1 MIKILLIEDE
11 APLRSEVAEWLTFED
26 YEVIQAADGIAGV
39 EAVFQHQP
47 DLILCDIMMPRL
59 DGYGVLLET
68 NANPATVATPFIFMT
83 ARASHDDLREGMS
96 SGADDYITK
105 PFTRQELLHAIQNQL
120 EKRLAREQ
128 YHQNQIEQVQQALA
142 NEQEKRLVKA
152 KLVGMFSH
160 DFRNPLSTIWS
171 SNSLLRDYA
180 DRLDEQRRLTHL
192 NRIDAS
198 VRQLLQMLD
207 DMLVVTQ
214 MEAGSLQFKP
224 EPIDISQTIRTI
236 AEEFQAINNETCNI
250 FYESHVTAIVMAD
263 SRLIR
268 QIASNIISNAVKYSP
283 QGGEV
288 RVIFKEHGSEYILT
302 VQDHGIGIDKED
314 QENLFNAFQRGSNVG
329 KISGT
334 GLGLAIVKEAATIH
348 GGSVHL
354 ESELGQGTTIT
365 ATIVATLVDPDRMTT
380 S

>member
-1 MIKILLIEDE
+1 MTKILLIEDE
-11 APLRSEVAEWLTFED
+11 APLRGEVAEWLTFED
-26 YEVIQAADGIAGV
+26 YEVIQASDGIAGV

-47 DLILCDIMMPRL
+47 DVILCDIMMPKL

-120 EKRLAREQ
+120 EKRAVREQ
-128 YHQNQIEQVQQALA
+128 YHQNQIQQVQQALA

-180 DRLDEQRRLTHL
+180 DRLDAQRRLTHL

-224 EPIDISQTIRTI
+224 EPLDINQTVRTI
-236 AEEFQAINNETCNI
+236 VEEFQAINSETCNI
-250 FYESHVTAIVMAD
+250 IYESPVSAVVMAD
-263 SRLIR
+263 ARLIR

-283 QGGEV
+283 HGGDV
-288 RVIFKEHGSEYILT
+288 HITLNQRAGEYILT
-302 VQDHGIGIDKED
+302 VQDHGIGIEKED

-334 GLGLAIVKEAATIH
+334 GLGLAIVKEAAMIH

-354 ESELGQGTTIT
+354 ESELGKGTTIT
-365 ATIVATLVDPDRMTT
+365 AIIAATLVDPNQMTV